1 MTGIS
6 LDQLMPAI
14 VAMGIAA
21 GQSILR
27 IALILVIGVLAVR
40 LIDRAL
46 RRLIAMFE
54 VAGRSVDV
62 FPGAEQQR
70 TDTLHGILRTT
81 VVTAIWAIV
90 AVLSLAQIGL
100 DITPILAGAGI
111 LGLAVG
117 FGAQNLVRDV
127 ISGFFLVLE
136 DQVRVGDV
144 AKVNGTGGQV
154 EAVTFRTVVLRDEE
168 GTVHV
173 FPNGTIT
180 TLSNLTHGWS
190 AYVINVGVAYK
201 EDTDR
206 VVEVMRQVGEQL
218 RTDAAFGKRI
228 LEPIEIMGVDN
239 FGDSAVVIKA
249 RFKTVPI
256 EQWNV
261 GREYRRRLKKAFDSH
276 GIEMPFP
283 HRTLSMGDAST
294 PFKVQILAE
303 SPTLAHSG
311 RT

>member
-1 MTGIS
+1 MSGIS
-6 LDQLMPAI
+6 LDQLMPEI

-27 IALILVIGVLAVR
+27 IALILAIGVIAVR

-46 RRLIAMFE
+46 RRVIAMFE
-54 VAGRSVDV
+54 VAGRTVNV
-62 FPGAEQQR
+62 LPGAEQQR

-117 FGAQNLVRDV
+117 FGAQNLVRDL

-154 EAVTFRTVVLRDEE
+154 EAVTFRTVVLRDLE

-190 AYVINVGVAYK
+190 AYVIDVGVAYK

-218 RTDAAFGKRI
+218 RADAAFAKRI
-228 LEPIEIMGVDN
+228 LEPIEILGVDN

-249 RFKTVPI
+249 RFKTMPI

-283 HRTLSMGDAST
+283 HRTLFMGDAST
-294 PFKVQILAE
+294 PFKVQILGE
-303 SPTLAHSG
+303 SPAFAHSG